1 MTKWEALLEDPVLQ
15 LRGSRLD
22 NLELLIGGLYAPADG
37 YCLPGARPA
46 DWPVEPTLSVPAGT
60 ARAAAARKGLLLADP
75 DGTPLARLAVSGVP
89 QDDGQEVYLAGRL
102 TALQPAEHPPARVLR
117 VTAPLD
123 RPGMPVDETTGHRGR
138 PVVAAFSAAPT
149 PEQMAQAAV
158 AARADA
164 LVLLAVVEATSPRGE
179 DVNRLLGTLGTC
191 AAHIPGAQVRLLV
204 APAAV
209 SGTGVR
215 PGAGQDPR
223 AVALSRLG
231 AGTMLD
237 FTAPVGPGPRAPTG
251 TAATAPVR
259 TGRGLVVLFTGLSG
273 SGKST
278 LARDLAERLRR
289 EDARHTVLLDGD
301 DVRTLLSAGLGFSRQ
316 DRELNVR
323 RIGWVASLVGE
334 AGGIALCAPIAPFE
348 SSRREVRAL
357 AAEQSDFLLV
367 HVSTPIAV
375 CEARDRK
382 GLYAKARAGLI
393 PDFTGISSPYEEPA
407 DADIVIDTSQTSVA
421 EGVARLLAA
430 VGQLT

>member
-1 MTKWEALLEDPVLQ
+1 M
-15 LRGSRLD
+15 
-22 NLELLIGGLYAPADG
+22 
-37 YCLPGARPA
+37 
-46 DWPVEPTLSVPAGT
+46 
-60 ARAAAARKGLLLADP
+60 
-75 DGTPLARLAVSGVP
+75 
-89 QDDGQEVYLAGRL
+89 
-102 TALQPAEHPPARVLR
+102 LR
-117 VTAPLD
+117 VTAPFGD
-123 RPGMPVDETTGHRGR
+123 PAAPADAEIADGR
-138 PVVAAFSAAPT
+138 SEGPAVAAFTAAPT

-158 AARADA
+158 AARAGG
-164 LVLLAVVEATSPRGE
+164 LILLAVVESTGPRWE
-179 DVNRLLGTLGTC
+179 ETARLLEELEAC
-191 AAHIPGAQVRLLV
+191 AAHIPGARVRLLV
-204 APAAV
+204 APTAEPGSGPKDDPVRHSGSPTDPAG
-209 SGTGVR
+209 GTGPATGGGPDGV
-215 PGAGQDPR
+215 PDPR
-223 AVALSRLG
+223 SVVLGRLG
-231 AGTMLD
+231 AGTLLD
-237 FTAPVGPGPRAPTG
+237 FTKPVGPGAPGRTG
-251 TAATAPVR
+251 TAETAPVH
-259 TGRGLVVLFTGLSG
+259 TGRGLVILFTGLSG